1 MKKVVLKLDLHDDKE
16 KQKALKAV
24 SSLIGIDSID
34 MNMKDQKLTVIGTVD
49 PVDVVRKVSKFWH
62 TELLTVGPAKEEK
75 EDEKKDDANKT
86 QPPPV
91 LTYYYY
97 LPHHGEE
104 YQNNCVIC

>member
-1 MKKVVLKLDLHDDKE
+1 MKKIVLKLDLHDDKE

-34 MNMKDQKLTVIGTVD
+34 MNMKDKKLTVIGTVD
-49 PVDVVRKVSKFWH
+49 PVDVVRKVSKWH

-75 EDEKKDDANKT
+75 KVEKKDDANKT

-97 LPHHGEE
+97 PPHHGEE

>member
-1 MKKVVLKLDLHDDKE
+1 KIVLKLNLHDDKE

-49 PVDVVRKVSKFWH
+49 PVDVVRKVSKCWR

-75 EDEKKDDANKT
+75 KDEKKDDANKT

-91 LTYYYY
+91 LTYCYYPPY
-97 LPHHGEE
+97 HGEE